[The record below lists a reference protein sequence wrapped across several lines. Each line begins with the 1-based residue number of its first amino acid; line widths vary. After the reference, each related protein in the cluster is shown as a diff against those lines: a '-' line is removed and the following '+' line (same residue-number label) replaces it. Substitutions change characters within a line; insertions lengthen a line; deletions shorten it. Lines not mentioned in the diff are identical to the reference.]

1 MAAEFRLTVITPDG
15 VFVDERVSL
24 LVLPAARG
32 ELGVMRGHEDLIAAL
47 YPGELRFTARDGLRT
62 CFISDGYAHVTGDL
76 PIVVCNA
83 AEWPEDI
90 DVARAEAG
98 IARAKVR
105 LKDPESSPHMQT
117 MAEQA
122 ILRQSKRIEVVKK
135 FEARRENRGS

>member
-1 MAAEFRLTVITPDG
+1 MAAEFRLTIITPDG

-32 ELGVMRGHEDLIAAL
+32 ELGVMRGHEDLIAAI
-47 YPGELRFTARDGLRT
+47 YPGELRYTSRDGLRT
-62 CFISDGYAHVTGDL
+62 CFISHGYAHVTGQL
-76 PIVVCNA
+76 SIVVCNA

-90 DVARAEAG
+90 DVARAEDG
-98 IARAKVR
+98 IERAKLR
-105 LKDPESSPHMQT
+105 LADPASSPHLVT

-135 FEARRENRGS
+135 YEARQGQ